1 MESDAVH
8 GTMTPRETTDMMAR
22 RQEIRRLIPAAL
34 GIAVLTCIT
43 LGGQAPGDQQGP
55 PPMFDI
61 SGYWTPALHED
72 ALDRGAGPET
82 ADYGGLPVS
91 EAGRL
96 FALSYNTSRVTLRHH
111 QCDGYVMPYQ
121 IRALGNARAWEERD
135 PHTQRLIAIHWYSQ
149 TFEGHRTIWMDGRP
163 HPPAWAPHTWM
174 GFSTGRVVGNA
185 LEIQTTHLKQGWLR
199 RNGLPESDQ
208 ATAVEFLV
216 RHGDHLTHTV
226 VVNDPVF
233 LAEPLVRTTDFFR
246 QPVDHQA
253 WLFACDD
260 GEQILGRAP
269 DDVPNYG
276 FGGNPFVKEFGDKYR
291 IPVAAYLGGPETMYP
306 EYVGRMTTVADSEG
320 VAKTRPASGVTP
332 TSRAVDPEP
341 RDEEVHVWPLRSNV
355 YLLVGDEGNIV
366 VQVGDEGPFLVDS
379 GSGRL
384 ADKTVAAIR
393 RLSDKPIQFI
403 ANTSARAEHTGGNV
417 ALRATGADPSVRGSF
432 FSLQFADAGVGATI
446 LSHQNVQNRMTA
458 LKRPVAGI
466 PSDTFLEER
475 RRLFHN
481 NDSIEVFWAKKAT
494 SDGDSVVHFRRADVI
509 AAGDI
514 FTTTQYPVIDVSA
527 GGSVQGEIAAL
538 NDILA
543 RTVYQ
548 HSGEGGTIV
557 IPGHGYV
564 SDEHEVVEYR
574 DMVVIVRDRIQALV
588 KSGATLAQ
596 VKAARPTADYDPRY
610 GATSGTWT
618 TEMFVEAVHRS
629 LTRP

>member
-1 MESDAVH
+1 
-8 GTMTPRETTDMMAR
+8 MAAER
-22 RQEIRRLIPAAL
+22 LVIRRLIPLAVVFAMT
-34 GIAVLTCIT
+34 GIM
-43 LGGQAPGDQQGP
+43 LGGQGPGEQQGP
-55 PPMFDI
+55 APVFDI

-82 ADYGGLPVS
+82 ADYGGVPIS

-121 IRALGNARAWEERD
+121 IRALGNVRAWEERD

-163 HPPAWAPHTWM
+163 HPPAWAPHSWM
-174 GFSTGRVVGNA
+174 GFSTGRMVGNA

-208 ATAVEFLV
+208 ATAIEFFV
-216 RHGDHLTHTV
+216 RHGDRLVHTA

-233 LAEPLVRTTDFFR
+233 LAEPLVVTTDFFR
-246 QPVDHQA
+246 QPVDHQT

-276 FGGNPFVKEFGDKYR
+276 FGSNPFVKEFGDKYK

-306 EYVGRMTTVADSEG
+306 DYAGRMGKAADAEG
-320 VAKTRPASGVTP
+320 AAKMRPASGAAP

-341 RDEEVHVWPLRSNV
+341 HDGEVHIWPIRADV

-366 VQVGDEGPFLVDS
+366 VQVGDEGPFVVDS

-393 RLSDKPIQFI
+393 KLSDKPVQFI
-403 ANTSARAEHTGGNV
+403 ANTNAREEHTGGNV
-417 ALRATGADPSVRGSF
+417 VLRAAGADPSVRGSF

-458 LKRPVAGI
+458 LKRPAAGI

-481 NDSIEVFWAKKAT
+481 NDSIEIFWAKKAT
-494 SDGDSVVHFRRADVI
+494 SDGDSLVHFRRADII

-557 IPGHGYV
+557 VPGHGYA

-588 KSGATLAQ
+588 KNGATLAQ

-610 GATSGTWT
+610 GATSGSWT
-618 TEMFVEAVHRS
+618 TEMFVEAVYRS

>member
-1 MESDAVH
+1 
-8 GTMTPRETTDMMAR
+8 MAAER
-22 RQEIRRLIPAAL
+22 LVIRRLIPLAIVFAMT
-34 GIAVLTCIT
+34 GIMLS
-43 LGGQAPGDQQGP
+43 GQGPGEQQGP
-55 PPMFDI
+55 APVFDI

-82 ADYGGLPVS
+82 ADYGGVPIS

-121 IRALGNARAWEERD
+121 IRALGNVRAWEERD

-149 TFEGHRTIWMDGRP
+149 TFEGHRIIWMDGRP
-163 HPPAWAPHTWM
+163 HPPAWAPHSWM
-174 GFSTGRVVGNA
+174 GFSTGRMVGNA

-208 ATAVEFLV
+208 AAAIEFFV
-216 RHGDHLTHTV
+216 RHGDRLVHTA

-233 LAEPLVRTTDFFR
+233 LAEPLVVTTDFFR
-246 QPVDHQA
+246 QPVDHQT

-276 FGGNPFVKEFGDKYR
+276 FGSNPFVKEFGDKYK

-306 EYVGRMTTVADSEG
+306 DYAGRMGRAADAEG
-320 VAKTRPASGVTP
+320 AAKMRPASGAAP

-341 RDEEVHVWPLRSNV
+341 HDGEVHIWPIRANV

-366 VQVGDEGPFLVDS
+366 VQVGDEGPFVVDS

-393 RLSDKPIQFI
+393 KLSDKPVQFI
-403 ANTSARAEHTGGNV
+403 ANTNAREEHTGGNV
-417 ALRATGADPSVRGSF
+417 VLRAAGADPSVRGSF

-458 LKRPVAGI
+458 LKRPAAGI

-481 NDSIEVFWAKKAT
+481 NDSIEIFWAKKAT
-494 SDGDSVVHFRRADVI
+494 SDGDSLVHFRRADVI

-557 IPGHGYV
+557 VPGHGYV

-588 KSGATLAQ
+588 KNGATLAQ
-596 VKAARPTADYDPRY
+596 VKTARPTADYDPRY
-610 GATSGTWT
+610 GATSGSWT
-618 TEMFVEAVHRS
+618 TEMFVEAVYRS